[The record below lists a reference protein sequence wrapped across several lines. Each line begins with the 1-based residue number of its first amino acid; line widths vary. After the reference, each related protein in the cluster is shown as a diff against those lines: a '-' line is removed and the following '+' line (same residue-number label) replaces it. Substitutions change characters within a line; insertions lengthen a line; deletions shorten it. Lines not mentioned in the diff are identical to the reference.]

1 MTEEVRQLATLSQIE
16 TVIRCKHCN
25 TEVIPVLNLRD
36 NDFQLSC
43 DKCKVTEYY
52 ERFEIDKSRKHFKQE
67 LYLAGVL
74 IRSYG

>member
-1 MTEEVRQLATLSQIE
+1 MTEEVSQLPILRQIE

-25 TEVIPVLNLRD
+25 TEVIPALNLRD

-52 ERFEIDKSRKHFKQE
+52 QKFEIDKSRKHFKKE

-74 IRSYG
+74 MRSYD